1 MVIYYDLDPL
11 DQVPGKGDYLVS
23 VGKKGIGSVWRIQAV
38 RLVKQKLL
46 QPFNRYSVTV
56 LSMPELKPF
65 TVLKGDLTDPR
76 VWVRGEEAFP
86 LVWYPR
92 NKKEEIH
99 L

>member
-11 DQVPGKGDYLVS
+11 NQVPDKGDYLVS
-23 VGKKGIGSVWRIQAV
+23 VGKKGIGSVWRILAV

-46 QPFNRYSVTV
+46 QPFHRYSVTV
-56 LSMPELKPF
+56 QSMPEFKPF
-65 TVLKGDLTDPR
+65 TVLEGDISDPR

-92 NKKEEIH
+92 EKKSKVH